1 LPDESKN
8 TVTIAKPLRNGL
20 HSMTNN
26 PFDLTGKTALV
37 TGGSKGIGEAIAL
50 TLAQAGADVMISA
63 RTRSDLENAAARI
76 AKTSTSK
83 IFTQQADMTSRDE
96 ADALIDAAVTKLGKV
111 DILINNAGT
120 NIPEELH
127 ELNDNSWDTMIE
139 LNVTSCV
146 RLARSLSVPMSER
159 GWGRIIYIA
168 SIMGSVGASGR
179 SANCASK
186 AALIGTCHAQALEL
200 GRSGVTVN
208 CISPGPILTDL
219 PKNALSQEQKDKF
232 TAVTAMRRWGEPH
245 EIGGPTLLLAS
256 DAGSYITGANL
267 TVDGGVT
274 IRGF

>member
-1 LPDESKN
+1 MINKQFN
-8 TVTIAKPLRNGL
+8 
-20 HSMTNN
+20 
-26 PFDLTGKTALV
+26 LTGKAALV

-50 TLAQAGADVMISA
+50 SLALAGADVMISA
-63 RTRSDLENAAARI
+63 RTQSELENTAHRL
-76 AKTSTSK
+76 TSMSK
-83 IFTQQADMTSRDE
+83 SHVFLHQADMTNRDE
-96 ADALIDAAVTKLGKV
+96 VDALIEAATTQLGKV

-127 ELNDNSWDTMIE
+127 ELDDNSWDTMIE

-146 RLARSLSVPMSER
+146 RLARSLSVPMTER

-179 SANCASK
+179 SAYCASK

-232 TAVTAMRRWGEPH
+232 TAVTAMGRW